1 MPNQFEPYN
10 KKQSS
15 DHDFSVW
22 EYQAAKDTDN
32 AVVVDEKEAFLAE
45 CDALRKD
52 AVKNGY
58 EQGMQQAQA
67 ELDAKKKEFA
77 RWFDLLQHPVKLL
90 DDHLTQEIIQ
100 TVLWLS
106 QHCIAVELSVNP
118 EKLRDLFNEIKKELP
133 FLNNQHILAMH
144 PLDVAWVQAEIG
156 ETEIPGLQE
165 ILTADPAL
173 NRGDFYLK
181 SEHSELDGRIYTR
194 FATLFAKY
202 ITKDN
207 LLLPPTQAQD

>member
-10 KKQSS
+10 KKQNSE
-15 DHDFSVW
+15 HDFSVW
-22 EYQAAKDTDN
+22 EYQALKDTDDT
-32 AVVVDEKEAFLAE
+32 VVVDEKEAFLAE

-58 EQGMQQAQA
+58 EQGMQQAMA
-67 ELDAKKKEFA
+67 EIAAKKKEFA

-100 TVLWLS
+100 TILWIS

-133 FLNNQHILAMH
+133 FLNNEHMLAMH
-144 PLDVAWVQAEIG
+144 PLDVAWVQTEIG

-165 ILTADPAL
+165 ILVADPAL